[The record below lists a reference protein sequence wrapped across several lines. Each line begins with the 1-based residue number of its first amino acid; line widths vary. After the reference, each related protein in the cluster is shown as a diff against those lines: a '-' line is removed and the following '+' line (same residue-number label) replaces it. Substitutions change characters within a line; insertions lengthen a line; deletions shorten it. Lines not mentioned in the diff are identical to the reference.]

1 MTCLF
6 PHQPCPLGQ
15 YKTWSDMVDCD
26 GNMSQARHDEVVPET
41 PLEDHQQLCVSAL
54 QQGVMNF
61 CKVGLA

>member
-1 MTCLF
+1 
-6 PHQPCPLGQ
+6 
-15 YKTWSDMVDCD
+15 MVDCD